1 MLNLNDLYLFVQI
14 VDHQGFSSASRQLGI
29 PKATLSKRVAALE
42 NNLGVRLI
50 QRTSRRF
57 TVTDIGNDFYRHAAA
72 MIIEA
77 EAAENVVRGRLAE
90 PNGRVRISASVPT
103 AQLLLVPHLSEIA
116 LRYPKLRIELEVTD
130 RFVDIVQEGF
140 DLVVRDHFA
149 KLPDSELIQRQ
160 LCTEPICLIASEH
173 YLARYGRPHSPHEL
187 ANHHGLLTSAADTCW
202 LLGNTAGERIKI
214 SPHPRFVSNETTTL
228 LDAAS
233 KGLGIV
239 CLPLSCCSKELSA
252 QIVVRVLPEWN
263 AGMVTT
269 TLLMPHRRG
278 LLPSVR
284 AVADFLVE
292 RFNSTSDPFVLRE
305 ES

>member
-1 MLNLNDLYLFVQI
+1 MLNLNDLYLFVQV
-14 VDHQGFSSASRQLGI
+14 VDHQGFSNASRQLGT
-29 PKATLSKRVAALE
+29 PKTTLSKRVAALE
-42 NNLGVRLI
+42 NDLEVRLI

-57 TVTDIGNDFYRHAAA
+57 TVTDIGKDFYRHAAA

-90 PNGRVRISASVPT
+90 PSGRVRISASVPT

-140 DLVVRDHFA
+140 DLVLRDHFA

-160 LCTEPICLIASEH
+160 LCTEPISLVASRG
-173 YLARYGRPHSPHEL
+173 YLEQFGYPQTPHEL
-187 ANHHGLLTSAADTCW
+187 FNHQGLLTAATETCW
-202 LLGNTAGERIKI
+202 QLENAAGEKIKV
-214 SPHPRFVSNETTTL
+214 SPQPRFTSNEISTL
-228 LDAAS
+228 IDAAS
-233 KGLGIV
+233 KNLGIT

-252 QIVVRVLPEWN
+252 QTLVHLLPEWN
-263 AGMVTT
+263 AGIVTT

-284 AVADFLVE
+284 ALADFLVE
-292 RFNSTSDPFVLRE
+292 RFNGASNHQYKQ
-305 ES
+305 